1 MALLEIKTAGD
12 PVLKQICAPVE
23 KIDKRFRNFLD
34 DMFETMKAS
43 EGVGIAAPQV
53 GVLLRACVIA
63 VDDKSRYD
71 MINPVI
77 IAREGSVVDNEG
89 CLSCPNLFGDVE
101 RAEKVRVEYTN
112 RFGKR
117 KTLDADGLLARCIQ
131 HELDHLD
138 GKLFIDIAQNITK
151 GKRKRNERGELVS
164 VD

>member
-34 DMFETMKAS
+34 DMAETMYAS
-43 EGVGIAAPQV
+43 DGVGIAAPQV
-53 GVLLRACVIA
+53 GVAVRACI
-63 VDDKSRYD
+63 VDIDQKSRYD
-71 MINPVI
+71 LINPVI
-77 IAREGSVVDNEG
+77 TMREGSVVDNEG

-112 RFGKR
+112 RFGKK
-117 KTLDADGLLARCIQ
+117 KTLDAEGLLARCIQ

-164 VD
+164 AD

>member
-34 DMFETMKAS
+34 DMYETMKSS
-43 EGVGIAAPQV
+43 EGVGLAAPQV
-53 GVLLRACVIA
+53 GVSLRVCVIE
-63 VDDKSRYD
+63 VDDKNRYD
-71 MINPVI
+71 MINPAI
-77 IAREGSVVDNEG
+77 IEREGSVVDNEG
-89 CLSCPNLFGDVE
+89 CLSCPDLFGDVE

-112 RFGKR
+112 RFGKK

-138 GKLFIDIAQNITK
+138 GKLFIDIAKNLTK
-151 GKRKRNERGELVS
+151 GRPNRNAKT
-164 VD
+164 